1 MHNQIRTNSQ
11 FREVRQ
17 DKDYRKKAR
26 QFIQNFSSQKSTAY
40 HVYYA
45 TYYQS
50 KEIGFIPNNIFFPC
64 IEPTLN
70 NFDFEAAY
78 SDKTS
83 YDLFIPKRFM
93 PKTIFKIIS
102 GNFYTDNH
110 RLLTKT
116 DALNFLKK
124 INKSLVLKPAIVSG
138 GGRDIVFAN
147 ANEIAD
153 LLFADKKYSVGSYIL
168 QEQIAQHREMA
179 KFHPPSVNTCR
190 LMTAR
195 VDSEIVVLSSFF
207 RIGRDNKKMDNG
219 QSGGIKCKI
228 NSDGTISGSAID
240 KFART
245 YYVHPDTD
253 IKFDGFTIPN
263 YSAVVDFCLQTHKK
277 LMRFTFISW
286 DIAIDQ
292 MGMPIFIEFNL
303 RIQAITSHQILN
315 GPLFGKYTDYFIGR
329 YKEEKGKDI
338 LLI

>member
-1 MHNQIRTNSQ
+1 MQNQIKTNSQ
-11 FREVRQ
+11 FKEVRL
-17 DKDYRKKAR
+17 DIGYRKKAR

-50 KEIGFIPNNIFFPC
+50 KKIGFIPNNIFFPS

-70 NFDFEAAY
+70 NFDLETAY
-78 SDKTS
+78 SDKIS

-102 GNFYTDNH
+102 GNFYSDNH
-110 RLLTKT
+110 QLLTKT
-116 DALNFLKK
+116 DALNLLLKK
-124 INKSLVLKPAIVSG
+124 DKALVLKPAIVSG

-147 ANEIAD
+147 AHEIAD
-153 LLFADKKYSVGSYIL
+153 LLSAEKKYSVGSYIL
-168 QEQIAQHREMA
+168 QEQVAQHPEMA

-190 LMTAR
+190 IMTAR

-228 NSDGTISGSAID
+228 NSDGTISGPAID

-245 YYVHPDTD
+245 YDVHPDTD
-253 IKFDGFTIPN
+253 IKFDEFSIPN

-292 MGMPIFIEFNL
+292 KGMPVFIEFNL

-315 GPLFGKYTDYFIGR
+315 GPLFGEYTDYFIGR
-329 YKEEKGKDI
+329 FKEEMGKDI